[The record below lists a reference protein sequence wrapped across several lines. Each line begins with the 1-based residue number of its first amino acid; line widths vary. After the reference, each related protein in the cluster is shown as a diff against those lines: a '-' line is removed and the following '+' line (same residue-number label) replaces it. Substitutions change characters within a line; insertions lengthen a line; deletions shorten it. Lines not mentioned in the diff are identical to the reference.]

1 MDYSVIDEL
10 YDIYMNENLD
20 YAKEQFYNYL
30 ENYKYRKKQ
39 NIKDIIHEY
48 IQEQTKNFS
57 NFYESNKDENKN
69 VQNIIKNITL
79 AFEYFVEPI
88 HSFILSNIYKEIDL
102 EETKFDN
109 SIVHRE
115 LTPNDLFNINID
127 LMEEAIKDEKSFDI
141 EDFTS
146 VKNLIQYVK
155 ESKLLETLYSD
166 GSWREMNFG
175 ELIESLYDK
184 TTNKSIFETSFGSFY
199 DYEETLFGK
208 VKENCSKISSI
219 EFDKSRAKLITTKQ
233 ITVNYGKLIFCRNL
247 LMFYN
252 TGIMPTND
260 GLLDCSIDYY
270 EFLNLVDE
278 LKTSKMVCFD
288 NRILI
293 GHLVMGNCDFIC
305 ASNYEIP
312 YLIHIDIK
320 DVNNGGR
327 VRVRIRPSD
336 NIVTNDSDIP
346 FAYPLLP
353 KMLHVKPK
361 LHEMVFIILMDDKNK
376 DSQRYYI
383 GPVIS
388 QPQFIE
394 KQLYGAGASN
404 LLQGSPQI
412 PSPSN
417 EYETKGLLPSDETVA
432 ISSRKNTDILLK
444 DNDILIRCGVKLLND
459 SKIEFNQKNPA
470 FIKLKY
476 YPYGFTTNINNKTE
490 TINSVATIHADKIN
504 LISSNGEPYVGI
516 TDKEHLLNE
525 KAIENFLK
533 NGHEVPY
540 GDKLCELLSAFIKV
554 FREHTHNY
562 NNLPP
567 VHDPNYTQ
575 FVAKYGID
583 GKFLKELL
591 LSKNIKIN

>member
-1 MDYSVIDEL
+1 M
-10 YDIYMNENLD
+10 
-20 YAKEQFYNYL
+20 
-30 ENYKYRKKQ
+30 
-39 NIKDIIHEY
+39 II
-48 IQEQTKNFS
+48 
-57 NFYESNKDENKN
+57 
-69 VQNIIKNITL
+69 L
-79 AFEYFVEPI
+79 
-88 HSFILSNIYKEIDL
+88 
-102 EETKFDN
+102 
-109 SIVHRE
+109 
-115 LTPNDLFNINID
+115 
-127 LMEEAIKDEKSFDI
+127 
-141 EDFTS
+141 
-146 VKNLIQYVK
+146 
-155 ESKLLETLYSD
+155 
-166 GSWREMNFG
+166 G
-175 ELIESLYDK
+175 E
-184 TTNKSIFETSFGSFY
+184 
-199 DYEETLFGK
+199 
-208 VKENCSKISSI
+208 V
-219 EFDKSRAKLITTKQ
+219 
-233 ITVNYGKLIFCRNL
+233 V
-247 LMFYN
+247 
-252 TGIMPTND
+252 
-260 GLLDCSIDYY
+260 
-270 EFLNLVDE
+270 
-278 LKTSKMVCFD
+278 
-288 NRILI
+288 
-293 GHLVMGNCDFIC
+293 
-305 ASNYEIP
+305 
-312 YLIHIDIK
+312 DIK

-476 YPYGFTTNINNKTE
+476 YPYSFTTNINNKTE

-516 TDKEHLLNE
+516 TDKEHLLND

-575 FVAKYGID
+575 FVTKYGRD